1 MLLKLDPL
9 RASSCKLCRSA
20 HTSDS
25 NELPPDSKTPT
36 TFHMRR
42 PTFRSAP
49 NAPWVLIHKQF
60 ADDDFIQ
67 SRRKHS
73 TGDKAHFVM
82 DVGAHGQHAANGKV
96 VQGVA
101 GGHKY
106 LFGEFGRHERIAHAI
121 AFDGR

>member
-1 MLLKLDPL
+1 MRGSSAQRCISACTSAPGTSLRRMLLKLDPL

-82 DVGAHGQHAANGKV
+82 DVGA
-96 VQGVA
+96 
-101 GGHKY
+101 
-106 LFGEFGRHERIAHAI
+106 
-121 AFDGR
+121 